1 MPDEQDF
8 SDCEQFIAGTRA
20 RGLATIVLAWQEEYG
35 QDPTAPGVTYERLA
49 HFWLIAYHKP
59 TSTILRCHL
68 PGDRATRAAMATRLR
83 ADGFTVEERDRNEVR
98 FRT

>member
-8 SDCEQFIAGTRA
+8 SDCERFIAEARA
-20 RGLATIVLAWQEEYG
+20 RGLATVVLAWQEEYG

-49 HFWLIAYHKP
+49 HFWLVAYHKA
-59 TSTILRCHL
+59 TSTILRCHQQ
-68 PGDRATRAAMATRLR
+68 GGREERSAMAAHLR
-83 ADGFTVEERDRNEVR
+83 TGGFVIEERDRNEVR